1 MSVEERSNKGV
12 GAVLSQEQRPV
23 VFASRTLSAVERNY
37 TRGRHNREDQFVP
50 EKADEGTIAP
60 TSKSEQD
67 QATRQPDEVVIN
79 DDKTRKEK
87 KRKESVRESLYPRV
101 LVGNANYKS
110 HKNHVVSFL
119 FILFR
124 TSGRKNYCN
133 EAKITV

>member
-1 MSVEERSNKGV
+1 MDFETSLDTMEVDADNLELFMDANLKGV

-79 DDKTRKEK
+79 DDKTRKG
-87 KRKESVRESLYPRV
+87 KRKGKCTRKSLSLEV

-110 HKNHVVSFL
+110 
-119 FILFR
+119 
-124 TSGRKNYCN
+124 
-133 EAKITV
+133 